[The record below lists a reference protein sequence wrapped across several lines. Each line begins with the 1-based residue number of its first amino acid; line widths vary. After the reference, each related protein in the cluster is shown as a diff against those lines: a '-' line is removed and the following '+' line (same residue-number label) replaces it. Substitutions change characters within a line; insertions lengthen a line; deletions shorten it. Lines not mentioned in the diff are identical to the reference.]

1 MMKKYLLA
9 EQTISRAELNELA
22 TWLTTNP
29 WLTQGPLVREFEL
42 TWARWLGTQ
51 HAVFVNSGSSAN
63 LLMYAA
69 LLADKKL
76 RNRKVIVPAVSWA
89 TTVAPAIQL
98 GLEPIL
104 CEADS
109 ATFGLDLDHLEKLL
123 EEHDPAAVILVH
135 VLGVPNDMEAV
146 MGLKTRFGFTL
157 LEDCCAAHGSCFNG
171 RKVGTF
177 GELSS
182 FSFYYGH
189 HMSTI
194 EGGIVCTND
203 ADFNDTL
210 LQLRSHGWAKDLSRE
225 KEAELVAEYRPIDF
239 NRTFTFYLPGFN
251 VRSTD
256 LNAKIGLM
264 QMQRLDAM
272 IERRVENHLTY
283 QQRLGRVPGFRVQRA
298 EQARIASIAFAAL
311 CRSAE
316 HRARVA
322 TALHDAGIE
331 TRPLGGGNMSRQP
344 FWRQRYETIPLPMA
358 DRIHETSLQLPNH
371 HLLSVDD
378 VNHICDVVTS
388 VDVEDP
394 RILQTA

>member
-1 MMKKYLLA
+1 
-9 EQTISRAELNELA
+9 
-22 TWLTTNP
+22 
-29 WLTQGPLVREFEL
+29 
-42 TWARWLGTQ
+42 
-51 HAVFVNSGSSAN
+51 
-63 LLMYAA
+63 
-69 LLADKKL
+69 
-76 RNRKVIVPAVSWA
+76 
-89 TTVAPAIQL
+89 
-98 GLEPIL
+98 
-104 CEADS
+104 
-109 ATFGLDLDHLEKLL
+109 
-123 EEHDPAAVILVH
+123 
-135 VLGVPNDMEAV
+135 
-146 MGLKTRFGFTL
+146 
-157 LEDCCAAHGSCFNG
+157 
-171 RKVGTF
+171 
-177 GELSS
+177 
-182 FSFYYGH
+182 
-189 HMSTI
+189 MSTI

-203 ADFNDTL
+203 TDFNDTL

-225 KEAELVAEYRPIDF
+225 KEAELVAEHHPIDF

-272 IERRVENHLTY
+272 IERRVENHRVY

-298 EQARIASIAFAAL
+298 ERARIASIAFAAL

-322 TALHDAGIE
+322 TALGDAGIE

-358 DRIHETSLQLPNH
+358 DRVHETSLQLPNH

-394 RILQTA
+394 RVLQTA